1 MLIFL
6 FVFVIGV
13 DVADLF
19 IDIGEVGED
28 IAVAQGLLNWFI
40 MDNGTLIFVE
50 RMSGIDLRLG
60 WIKMILIFPKRLIKG
75 RVWSLTIKRGN
86 EGVPIHGIIIH
97 WNIITQSN
105 IKIRIKQFK
114 EYLKVKYKNS
124 GKQVEKEIKSS

>member
-1 MLIFL
+1 
-6 FVFVIGV
+6 
-13 DVADLF
+13 
-19 IDIGEVGED
+19 
-28 IAVAQGLLNWFI
+28 